1 MRLSRRCECTM
12 RLLLLL
18 GSLALLAACTPAND
32 GLALQADYLKRLA
45 NVLEADTPAPLGID
59 ALSRYR
65 LPPRRER
72 LLDIPELRIG
82 LLDLLVDARHC
93 PALQQQISQ
102 RNSSLG
108 KQLQPSQRLGY
119 EGELLRAIDA
129 CLPHLQEERST
140 RLRQSLQQ
148 IAADKRQQLPAV
160 FFNALNGS
168 AEFEGY
174 LRFADQALPLDA
186 GEDSAALDALDQLA
200 TIGAALPEQLPP
212 PTAQLDGYF
221 FALYA
226 SAQGGQLITSL
237 ASLTHSLETGSALL
251 EQRQA
256 KRPLCPLGQATERG
270 RILQNIFIKYYAGSL
285 QPYMAQVHQ
294 RAQPWRESLQAMQ
307 ALEGMPPASH
317 DYLQRLSGE
326 ADSLWSA
333 FNAATARHVRA
344 WQLTLNS
351 CGLAPGQSGWTGNSA
366 SEAQ

>member
-1 MRLSRRCECTM
+1 MRRV
-12 RLLLLL
+12 LLI
-18 GSLALLAACTPAND
+18 GSLVLLTACTPAND

-45 NVLEADTPAPLGID
+45 NVLEANTPEPIARKT
-59 ALSRYR
+59 LSRYR

-82 LLDLLVDARHC
+82 LLDLLIDARHC

-102 RNSSLG
+102 RNNSLG
-108 KQLQPSQRLGY
+108 KQLQASQRLGY

-129 CLPHLQEERST
+129 CLPHLQDERST
-140 RLRQSLQQ
+140 SLRQSLQQ

-160 FFNALNGS
+160 FFNALNAS
-168 AEFEGY
+168 PEFEGY

-186 GEDSAALDALDQLA
+186 GEDSAALDALRQLA
-200 TIGAALPEQLPP
+200 TIGAALPAQLPP
-212 PTAQLDGYF
+212 PTRELDGHF

-237 ASLTHSLETGSALL
+237 ASLTHSLEAGSALL

-256 KRPLCPLGQATERG
+256 SRAPCPLGQATQRG

-294 RAQPWRESLQAMQ
+294 RAQPWRESLQALQ
-307 ALEGMPPASH
+307 AVQGLPPASRN
-317 DYLQRLSGE
+317 YLQKLSGE
-326 ADSLWSA
+326 TDSLWSD

-344 WQLTLNS
+344 WQTTLNS
-351 CGLAPGQSGWTGNSA
+351 CGLAPGQSGWTGSAA